1 MTEIIS
7 YPVLLQHEEAFTTSS
22 TSNNN
27 ILYDVSSWL
36 LYLAEIDS
44 LLEQLNDTITSISK
58 SKKNKGPL
66 SSTTIGGKSTPLQI
80 ASILKSIELLQQGRN
95 LISERALSLLPG
107 SYKLWKNYL
116 DFRSH
121 VYINSTSS
129 TFMQLKNN
137 SSSNVL
143 GSNKGGDGDGSSK
156 DLSQLDSSYPIC
168 SSSKASKFK
177 STISAYERSL
187 VRMNKYPRVW
197 LSYIHFVITNYPP
210 SYQGTSTGTATTTSD
225 SSTMG
230 EITTIRRLFN
240 RALLALPATQHDLI
254 WNEYLCWVLNG
265 IPPKGLTVGR
275 GKNVEGPLVRTCK
288 KNGGFLYGTGTGT
301 AAEDNDDNN
310 DGDGGENNSNSH
322 LVKTIVPPETVI
334 RVLRRYAHYY
344 NPTARELLANTA
356 NSLGKYGEAAS
367 LYCEI
372 LNDAD
377 FLSVE
382 GTTRHELWM
391 KLANVCTE
399 HPEEISDAG
408 VNFEGIVRAVL
419 KPSDSSNG
427 GSSGFGWDVF
437 EKRKNAND
445 VDDENNEEDEE
456 KQKQKKI
463 IEQQNQLQASL
474 GEMEG
479 TLWTKLAQFHI
490 RMGEFELAR
499 SIYEEAME
507 SVMRVRDFSLIF
519 DGYIKFEEGVIEA
532 MMEMMNEDGDEN
544 GEDTTG
550 EDSEEKTKEEDIE
563 DLDIL
568 LGDSAIKQKP
578 AGGDEDEAENTSADI
593 ELALARAENVMSRRP
608 LLLNYVLL
616 RQNPHNVGEWLRRA
630 ELYLKSDQKL
640 QAIASLEESVKLVHS
655 RHAINGSPAE
665 LFKTMASIY
674 EEKFSDVDKA
684 RSVYERVCCLKPE
697 FQFRES
703 DDLAQCYTAWVE
715 MELRF
720 ERWDDALSIARRS
733 VAHTPAASSTKVT
746 RGLSKSMR
754 LWNLLLDLE
763 ESLGTM
769 QTTKDAYNRLLEL
782 KVATPAHIIN
792 FASYLIEKKYFEECF
807 TAYERGLDMFSFPHP
822 GAKALWK
829 DYLNAFLKRYGG
841 TKIHRMRELFDRC
854 LESCP
859 PEDSSQFFI
868 LYGKFEEDFGLTKRA
883 LGVYERMCTVVP
895 PEEKFTSYQLY
906 IAKTIKYLGIT
917 ATRPI
922 YESAI
927 SALEDNSAA
936 QICHDYAKM
945 EASLQ
950 EIDRARTAFTYGA
963 QLADPRR
970 NPEYWGEWHSF
981 EVSHGNEETFREMLR
996 VKRGVQAAFSTV
1008 NYNAAEMGAGVPQ
1021 QANLTNE
1028 EAMEMIAAR
1037 EGVDAPNSK
1046 ETTTGP
1052 GGFVH
1057 AKRTAEIKDLDEVE
1071 RRAAKLRKVT
1081 STFVAATASKEENKQ
1096 PVDNYDEEID
1106 IDDEEEED
1114 GDEQISDED
1123 GADVSIQNIKTK
1135 AVPSAVFGGIAT

>member
-1 MTEIIS
+1 MGTTTPPIAPQTLSLMTEIIS
-7 YPVLLQHEEAFTTSS
+7 YPVLLQHEEAFTAKNG
-22 TSNNN
+22 SNNN

-36 LYLAEIDS
+36 FYLAEIDS
-44 LLEQLNDTITSISK
+44 LLEQMNDTIAAVSK
-58 SKKNKGPL
+58 SKKNKGPI
-66 SSTTIGGKSTPLQI
+66 SSTTIGGKSMPLQI
-80 ASILKSIELLQQGRN
+80 AGIQKSIEMLQKGRN

-116 DFRSH
+116 DFRSNT
-121 VYINSTSS
+121 YIKSTSS
-129 TFMQLKNN
+129 TFMQLQNN
-137 SSSNVL
+137 VPNHDDDSDEVD
-143 GSNKGGDGDGSSK
+143 KT
-156 DLSQLDSSYPIC
+156 QIDSSYPIS

-197 LSYIHFVITNYPP
+197 LSYIHFVVTNYPP
-210 SYQGTSTGTATTTSD
+210 SYEGTTAGSTIGATSTL
-225 SSTMG
+225 G

-254 WNEYLCWVLNG
+254 WNEYLCWVLNS
-265 IPPKGLTVGR
+265 IPPQGLTVGR

-288 KNGGFLYGTGTGT
+288 KNGGFLYGSAQT
-301 AAEDNDDNN
+301 AN
-310 DGDGGENNSNSH
+310 DGGEYDGDDDDDDKNTSETH
-322 LVKTIVPPETVI
+322 LKQSIVPPETVI

-356 NSLGKYGEAAS
+356 NSLGKYGEAAT

-372 LNDAD
+372 LNDVD

-399 HPEEISDAG
+399 HPEDISDAG

-437 EKRKNAND
+437 EERKGSTNG
-445 VDDENNEEDEE
+445 DDENNEDDEE

-463 IEQQNQLQASL
+463 VEQQNQLQASL

-532 MMEMMNEDGDEN
+532 MMEMMDEDE
-544 GEDTTG
+544 
-550 EDSEEKTKEEDIE
+550 EDSAEGKDDQEKTKEDVE

-568 LGDSAIKQKP
+568 LGDASIKQNQ
-578 AGGDEDEAENTSADI
+578 GNDEEDENTSADI
-593 ELALARAENVMSRRP
+593 ELALARAESLMSRRP

-630 ELYLKSDQKL
+630 ELYLQSNQTL
-640 QAIASLEESVKLVHS
+640 QAISSLEESVKAVHS
-655 RHAINGSPAE
+655 RQAINGSPAE

-674 EEKFSDVDKA
+674 EEKLSDVNKA

-697 FQFRES
+697 FNFRES

-715 MELRF
+715 MELRA

-733 VAHTPAASSTKVT
+733 VAHVPASSSTKVT
-746 RGLSKSMR
+746 KGLSKSMR

-782 KVATPAHIIN
+782 KVATPPHVIN
-792 FASYLIEKKYFEECF
+792 FASYLIEKKYFEESF

-829 DYLNAFLKRYGG
+829 DYLSAFQKRYSG

-859 PEDSSQFFI
+859 PADSSHFFI
-868 LYGKFEEDFGLTKRA
+868 AYGKFEEDFGLTKRA

-895 PEEKFTSYQLY
+895 AEEKFTSYQLY

-936 QICHDYAKM
+936 QICRDYAKM

-970 NPEYWGEWHSF
+970 NPEYWGEWHAF

-1008 NYNAAEMGAGVPQ
+1008 NYNAAEMGAGAPQ
-1021 QANLTNE
+1021 QENLTNE
-1028 EAMEMIAAR
+1028 EAMRMIAAR
-1037 EGVDAPNSK
+1037 EGVDDPTSK
-1046 ETTTGP
+1046 ESTV
-1052 GGFVH
+1052 GFVQ
-1057 AKRTAEIKDLDEVE
+1057 AKRSAEIKDLDEVE

-1081 STFVAATASKEENKQ
+1081 STFVAATASKEENKSA
-1096 PVDNYDEEID
+1096 DDYDEEID
-1106 IDDEEEED
+1106 IDDEDDAGGETSED
-1114 GDEQISDED
+1114 D
-1123 GADVSIQNIKTK
+1123 GVDANVQHIKTK
-1135 AVPSAVFGGIAT
+1135 AVPSAVFGGLKAQETTQ